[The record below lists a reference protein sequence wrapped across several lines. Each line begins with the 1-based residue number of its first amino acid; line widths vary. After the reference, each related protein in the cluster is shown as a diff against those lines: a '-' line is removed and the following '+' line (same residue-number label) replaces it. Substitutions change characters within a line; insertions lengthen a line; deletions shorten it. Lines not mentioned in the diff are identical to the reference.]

1 MDLLFNYGNL
11 IFWIGLLIV
20 IFLAGCEFCFNN
32 MNVNIAKYKT
42 FTFVGRPR
50 LQKLCRTLFV
60 VTLVMALF
68 AKSGAN
74 WQMQTAADYFTNLM
88 VVLLIYY
95 VVCYSVTICLMWMA
109 YAFLKILRLA
119 IGIIIW
125 LCYDTLNWINEK

>member
-1 MDLLFNYGNL
+1 MDILFNYGNL

-42 FTFVGRPR
+42 FTFDGRPR
-50 LQKLCRTLFV
+50 LQKLCRSLFV
-60 VTLVMALF
+60 VTLIMALF

-74 WQMQTAADYFTNLM
+74 WQAQTAADYFTNLM

-109 YAFLKILRLA
+109 SMLWKLMRLFFAA
-119 IGIIIW
+119 IQY
-125 LCYDTLNWINEK
+125 LFVCTFDWINEK

>member
-50 LQKLCRTLFV
+50 LQQLCRTLFV